1 MVESISGMYMCAQ
14 SCPTLCD
21 PIDCSPQVPLSMGF
35 SKQEYWSRLPFP
47 TPGDLPDSESN
58 SHLLH
63 WRVDFLPLVPPG
75 KPILADEA
83 KLCSVGCA
91 MCSWGLL
98 GENWVLSVDQ
108 CQLQALQ
115 FSVHLI
121 HLLSILLKY
130 NGFAGIQEAVV
141 DQTVS
146 KPLNSNKLFLV
157 QVWLWEVLWSYFLV
171 QPY

>member
-1 MVESISGMYMCAQ
+1 M
-14 SCPTLCD
+14 
-21 PIDCSPQVPLSMGF
+21 
-35 SKQEYWSRLPFP
+35 
-47 TPGDLPDSESN
+47 
-58 SHLLH
+58 
-63 WRVDFLPLVPPG
+63 
-75 KPILADEA
+75 
-83 KLCSVGCA
+83 
-91 MCSWGLL
+91 
-98 GENWVLSVDQ
+98 LSVDQ

-157 QVWLWEVLWSYFLV
+157 QVWLWEVLWRLFSIQLLSWSSLV
-171 QPY
+171 VIYNPLSISHHHPIEKWLIFVT